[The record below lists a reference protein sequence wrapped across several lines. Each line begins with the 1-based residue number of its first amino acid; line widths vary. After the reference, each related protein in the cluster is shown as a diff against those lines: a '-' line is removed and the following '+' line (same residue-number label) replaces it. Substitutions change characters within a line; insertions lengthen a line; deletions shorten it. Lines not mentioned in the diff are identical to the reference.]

1 MARPLSTSSAQA
13 GAEQIADLPAKATI
27 ALRAFFAMAD
37 HWQLSTEEARV
48 LLGQPARA
56 TFFQWKSGR
65 VSRVPHDVI
74 RRISWLLGIWKA
86 LQILFPE
93 PARADAWIRSS
104 NALLGG
110 QSALQRMLAGDVSDL
125 AEVRTL
131 LDHVRGGGS

>member
-1 MARPLSTSSAQA
+1 MARPLTHASTADA
-13 GAEQIADLPAKATI
+13 AALIAETPAKVAI
-27 ALRAFFAMAD
+27 ALRAFFKLAD
-37 HWQLSTEEARV
+37 AWQLSTDEARK
-48 LLGQPARA
+48 LLGEPGRA
-56 TFFQWKSGR
+56 TFFQWKAGR
-65 VSRVPHDVI
+65 FGRMSKDVV

-93 PARADAWIRSS
+93 AARADAWVRSS